1 MTITNSDATTA
12 LPDLKHA
19 FDLTEDQRMVQDM
32 VRDFARTEVEP
43 LAHEIDENHR
53 FPVETWN
60 KMVELGLT
68 GIPFPESYGGSDGGT
83 LAYCL
88 AVEELARVCG
98 STGLTLAAHVS
109 LGTYPIF
116 KWGNDHLRSEYV
128 PKLIAGEYMGAYGLT
143 EPGAGSDSGGTRTTA
158 VRDGDSWVL
167 NGRKCFITN
176 ANYAGTFICTAVT
189 DPELGAK
196 GISAFVVPRETAGF
210 SLEKGETKLGM
221 RGSDWA
227 SLVFEDA
234 RIPADHL
241 LGPEGE
247 GFKTFMKT
255 LDGGRISIGALALGI
270 AQGAYDVALRYAQ
283 EREAFGKKLSQQ
295 QAVAFKLANMAL
307 DISASR
313 HLVYHAARIKDTGAR
328 YSQEAA
334 MAKLHASETAMR
346 VTYDAI
352 QIHGGYGYSREYP
365 VERMWRDAKLCTI
378 GEGTSEVQRMII
390 ARSILQAPP
399 RDHKR

>member
-1 MTITNSDATTA
+1 MRTATHAQYT
-12 LPDLKHA
+12 LPRLEHG
-19 FDLTEDQRMVQDM
+19 LELSNDQLAIRDM
-32 VRDFARTEVEP
+32 VREFAVEEVAP

-53 FPVETWN
+53 FPVETW
-60 KMVELGLT
+60 KRIVELGLP
-68 GIPFPESYGGSDGGT
+68 GIPFPEHLGGSDQGT

-88 AVEELARVCG
+88 AVEEISKVCG

-116 KWGNDHLRSEYV
+116 AWGGDKLRNAYV

-158 VRDGDSWVL
+158 VLDGDSYVL
-167 NGRKCFITN
+167 NGRKCFCTN
-176 ANYAGTFICTAVT
+176 ANHAGTVIITAVT
-189 DPELGAK
+189 DKSLGPK
-196 GISAFVVPRETAGF
+196 GISAFVVPRGIAGYH
-210 SLEKGETKLGM
+210 LEKGEKKLGM

-234 RIPADHL
+234 RIPRDHL

-255 LDGGRISIGALALGI
+255 LEGGRISIGALGLGI
-270 AQGAYDVALRYAQ
+270 AEGAYECALKYAQ
-283 EREAFGKKLSQQ
+283 EREAFGKKLSDQ
-295 QAVAFKLANMAL
+295 QAVGFKLANMAMECE
-307 DISASR
+307 IGK
-313 HLVYHAARIKDTGAR
+313 HLVYHAARLKDAGKS
-328 YSQEAA
+328 YGKEAS
-334 MAKLHASETAMR
+334 MAKLYTSELAMR
-346 VTYDAI
+346 CTYEAI
-352 QIHGGYGYSREYP
+352 QIYGGYGYSREYP

-390 ARSILQAPP
+390 ARSVIG
-399 RDHKR
+399 RK